1 MGDLKE
7 GFLRYRFG
15 GLIFGGAYTWK
26 GLFSE
31 FYGSYTLPSCHVT
44 GYPAPVVTWRKSSG
58 PLPQGRVKYY
68 NSALQILY
76 VPKDDSDLYFCSASN
91 LLGRVEKKTLL
102 VVALL
107 LDSLLNHLLKFS
119 QEWTAL

>member
-1 MGDLKE
+1 MFVKM
-7 GFLRYRFG
+7 
-15 GLIFGGAYTWK
+15 
-26 GLFSE
+26 
-31 FYGSYTLPSCHVT
+31 TLTST
-44 GYPAPVVTWRKSSG
+44 ST
-58 PLPQGRVKYY
+58 
-68 NSALQILY
+68 
-76 VPKDDSDLYFCSASN
+76 SN